1 MGVKKKIRIRHLLF
15 LFFLIYVVFTLI
27 LQQFKIAD
35 LTQQGA
41 ELEAQKKALLQQ
53 REELKKE
60 ISLLHTDKYIE
71 RVARDELGLVKP
83 GEYILKGVK
92 NTKE

>member
-1 MGVKKKIRIRHLLF
+1 MGAKRKIRIRHLLF
-15 LFFLIYVVFTLI
+15 LLFLIYVVSTFI

-60 ISLLHTDKYIE
+60 ISLLHTDEYIE
-71 RVARDELGLVKP
+71 EIARDELGLVKP
-83 GEYILKGVK
+83 GEYIIKSARSF
-92 NTKE
+92 KE

>member
-1 MGVKKKIRIRHLLF
+1 MNSKKKFKVRHLLF
-15 LFFLIYVVFTLI
+15 LFFLIYVVSTLI

-35 LTQQGA
+35 LARQEEQ
-41 ELEAQKKALLQQ
+41 LEVRMKEVMEQ
-53 REELKKE
+53 RENLKKE

-92 NTKE
+92 NPKE

>member
-1 MGVKKKIRIRHLLF
+1 MVEKKKVKIRHLLI
-15 LFFLIYVVFTLI
+15 LIFLIYVVSTLI

-60 ISLLHTDKYIE
+60 ISLLHTDEYIE
-71 RVARDELGLVKP
+71 EIARDELGLVKP
-83 GEYILKGVK
+83 GEYIIKSARSF
-92 NTKE
+92 KE